1 MHFQRGGA
9 MAGSTQNHRAQH
21 IYAKNLA
28 NGFSSV
34 VHPESRVIHALCCV
48 LVPVPVS
55 RIRLRIDLQLWRI
68 RLLREFF
75 ATYGWWF
82 RPEKERM
89 PENCGMQAHFSSVL
103 HVRTF
108 FCQTNCHTIS
118 AQKFPKKSWVELT
131 RPAVSPISSNV
142 AEGLCMNSCPIFPY
156 CHHAVWPNQGSVNM
170 HRNANTASAGDIFS
184 CRGTKFGMKL
194 SALRRM

>member
-1 MHFQRGGA
+1 
-9 MAGSTQNHRAQH
+9 MADSAQNHRAQH
-21 IYAKNLA
+21 NYAKNLA

-48 LVPVPVS
+48 LVPVSVS
-55 RIRLRIDLQLWRI
+55 PIRLRFDLKLWRI

-89 PENCGMQAHFSSVL
+89 LENCGLQAHFASVL

-108 FCQTNCHTIS
+108 FRQTNCHTNS
-118 AQKFPKKSWVELT
+118 AQKFPKKWGVELT
-131 RPAVSPISSNV
+131 RRAVSPISSNV
-142 AEGLCMNSCPIFPY
+142 AEGLCMNSCPTSPHR
-156 CHHAVWPNQGSVNM
+156 HHGVCSNQGV
-170 HRNANTASAGDIFS
+170 
-184 CRGTKFGMKL
+184 
-194 SALRRM
+194 